1 MSHCSWGEP
10 YHKTF
15 GNFRR
20 PLLMCVKAV
29 FGCSRQ
35 VSQFRKFLT
44 SACAPKF
51 LGRHMHRYTPPP
63 TPPLFIS
70 LVKVCQAEV
79 LSVPVAGQSWPNKV
93 VVKWNPRLG
102 PTQPVGTIIW
112 DQLETQT
119 TSLDH
124 YLGPSP
130 LTLLRQT
137 RSKPNI
143 CSKWR
148 LAPI

>member
-15 GNFRR
+15 GNFRGG
-20 PLLMCVKAV
+20 PLVMYIKAV

-51 LGRHMHRYTPPP
+51 LGRHMHRYTPPSSP

-70 LVKVCQAEV
+70 PVKVCQAEV

-93 VVKWNPRLG
+93 VVEWNPRLAS
-102 PTQPVGTIIW
+102 TQPVGTIIW
-112 DQLETQT
+112 DQVGTQT
-119 TSLDH
+119 TSCDH

-143 CSKWR
+143 C
-148 LAPI
+148 